1 MKAALVKRYGRRW
14 SIEIGE
20 APRPVPGDDDILV
33 RVHATTVNR
42 TDLGELL
49 NPLLARL
56 IIARSMVKRHILGL
70 DFAGVVEA
78 IGSAVTRF
86 KRGDR
91 VFGLSGLRR
100 DGSQAE
106 FVLAKENGPVA
117 RLPDGVAFGDAVIG
131 EGAYYASGSLRDF
144 APGPGQ
150 KMLVYGA
157 SGAIGSAAVQLAKET
172 GAEITAAVQPQHLAM
187 AATLGA
193 NRVVDCTAPE
203 FDAMKGEFDFILD
216 AVGKLRSNRWRP
228 LLKAGGRFATTDAGP
243 RGQSMILA
251 LWSKIRRTDQVS
263 IPLPAKADA
272 KPLFEELAKRL
283 GAGRY
288 RAIVDRH
295 YPLERIAEAYRFVAT
310 GQKAGIVVVDL
321 A

>member
-1 MKAALVKRYGRRW
+1 MKAALVNRYGKHW

-20 APRPVPGDDDILV
+20 APRPFPGDEDMLV
-33 RVHATTVNR
+33 RVHAATVNR

-56 IIARSMVKRHILGL
+56 IIARSTVRRRILGL

-78 IGSAVTRF
+78 TGSQVTRF
-86 KRGDR
+86 KVGDP

-106 FVLAKENGPVA
+106 FVLVAERGAVA
-117 RLPDGVAFGDAVIG
+117 RLPDGVAFADAVIG
-131 EGAYYASGSLRDF
+131 EGAYYASGSLREF

-150 KMLVYGA
+150 KMLVHGA

-193 NRVVDCTAPE
+193 ARVIDCTAPE
-203 FDAMKGEFDFILD
+203 FDAMVGEFDFILD
-216 AVGKLRSNRWRP
+216 AVGKLPSHRWRP
-228 LLKAGGRFATTDAGP
+228 LLKPGGRFATTDAGP
-243 RGQSMILA
+243 RGESMFLA
-251 LWSKIRRTDQVS
+251 LWGKIRGKNEVS

-272 KPLFEELAKRL
+272 QPLFEELAKRL
-283 GAGRY
+283 ADGSY

-295 YPLERIAEAYRFVAT
+295 YPLDRISEAYRFVAT

-321 A
+321 D

>member
-1 MKAALVKRYGRRW
+1 MKAALVKRYGKQW

-20 APRPVPGDDDILV
+20 TARPVPDNDDILV

-56 IIARSMVKRHILGL
+56 IIARSLVKRRILGL

-78 IGSAVTRF
+78 TGPQVTRF
-86 KRGDR
+86 KIGDR
-91 VFGLSGLRR
+91 VFGLCGLRR

-106 FVLAKENGPVA
+106 FVLVKETGAVA
-117 RLPDGVAFGDAVIG
+117 RLPDRVAFGDSVIG

-216 AVGKLRSNRWRP
+216 AVGKLRAERWRP
-228 LLKAGGRFATTDAGP
+228 LLRPGGRFATTDAGP
-243 RGQSMILA
+243 KGESMILA
-251 LWSKIRRTDQVS
+251 LRSRIRGTGEVS
-263 IPLPAKADA
+263 IPLPARADA
-272 KPLFEELAKRL
+272 QPLFEELAKRL
-283 GAGRY
+283 ADGRY
-288 RAIVDRH
+288 RAIVDRR
-295 YPLERIAEAYRFVAT
+295 YPLEQIADAYRYVAT
-310 GQKAGIVVVDL
+310 GQKAGIVVVEL